1 MKVASNLN
9 INLKNE
15 SAVQILVALPVFT
28 PLWTFVLT
36 KCQYVLFQSN

>member
-1 MKVASNLN
+1 MKIASNLN

-15 SAVQILVALPVFT
+15 SAVQMLVAAPVFA

-36 KCQYVLFQSN
+36 KCLYILFQSN